1 MTPNKNRVV
10 QGPPG
15 PVHELQSPKLP
26 TTYLNTK
33 LELNFVQTENMC
45 VCDNENSVLLCFV

>member
-33 LELNFVQTENMC
+33 VELNFVQTENLC
-45 VCDNENSVLLCFV
+45 VLMKILSGCVFV